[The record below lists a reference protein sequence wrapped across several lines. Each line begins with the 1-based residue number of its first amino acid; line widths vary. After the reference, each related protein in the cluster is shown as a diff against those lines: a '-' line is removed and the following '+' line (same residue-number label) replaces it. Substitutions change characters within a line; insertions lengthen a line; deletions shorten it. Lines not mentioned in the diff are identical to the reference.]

1 MQLIYLPKEILEII
15 LFILGANEIF
25 KKNERYDSSGKGATR
40 VLFCPLLKTVYCVIH
55 LTIGDYHFIMTQS
68 NDQSFPTLEINSL
81 QARGS

>member
-1 MQLIYLPKEILEII
+1 M
-15 LFILGANEIF
+15 
-25 KKNERYDSSGKGATR
+25 TR
-40 VLFCPLLKTVYCVIH
+40 VVKVQREFYFARCKKKTVYCVIH